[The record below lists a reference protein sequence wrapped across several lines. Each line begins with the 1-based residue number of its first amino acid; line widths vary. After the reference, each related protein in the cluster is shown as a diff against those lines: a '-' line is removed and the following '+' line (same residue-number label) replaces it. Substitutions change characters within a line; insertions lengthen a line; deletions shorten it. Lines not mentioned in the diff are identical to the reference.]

1 MAANRPSFK
10 LITGQL
16 VMSNNTSAVSNVTQ
30 EVAPT
35 SSSTSSTLATSQP
48 TSPLSTTSTQTPT
61 ATSNV
66 APTTAPVVTPAPQPP
81 PSPQPQ
87 PSPSPQPP
95 PPQPQPVSTSTSD
108 LLAAPITSSTN
119 SPTPQEQK
127 PHITEVNTPTPA
139 EKTSAPAP
147 PQETAGKVT
156 QDTTKTT
163 LVPTFVTVT
172 LKPTSSGE
180 PSVVTVIQTFTHA
193 GNSAS
198 GSPTSSSSSTLST
211 AESHSDSS
219 GDSSGGLT
227 GGGKIAVAVVT
238 PIVAVT
244 LIVLAFLFLF
254 RRRKQRKHAEELRR
268 KEVEEYGYNPNQDPT
283 FPVIGS
289 INGNYQQEVREES
302 AGYRG
307 WGTTAPDAG
316 RKTST
321 TLSGNEYP
329 VTGDIGL
336 AYSEGESPTYGTIS
350 DTKSD
355 NALIT
360 ELNTSTIEQ
369 DHLGNLVPAVA
380 KNTVGDINREAS
392 NASSS
397 YSAANRSDASG
408 EVIGYYNP
416 SNKPKGY
423 GSGAPHDATAGLAEM
438 AAHPVIRDVQA
449 RRNTR
454 IESPSH
460 FPQQSSELI
469 SFHIQRDNTSDK
481 STSFVTSYQIRN
493 LYNQSSWLKM
503 KSS

>member
-1 MAANRPSFK
+1 MATNRPSFK
-10 LITGQL
+10 HIADRF

-35 SSSTSSTLATSQP
+35 SSSITSTLTTSKP

-66 APTTAPVVTPAPQPP
+66 APTTVPVVTPAPQPP
-81 PSPQPQ
+81 PSPQ
-87 PSPSPQPP
+87 SP
-95 PPQPQPVSTSTSD
+95 PPQPQPQPDSTSTSN
-108 LLAAPITSSTN
+108 LLAAPITSSTP
-119 SPTPQEQK
+119 SPSPQEQQ
-127 PHITEVNTPTPA
+127 PHTTEGNAPAPT
-139 EKTSAPAP
+139 ENTSAPAP
-147 PQETAGKVT
+147 PQETTAKVT
-156 QDTTKTT
+156 QDITKTT
-163 LVPTFVTVT
+163 LVPSFVTVT

-198 GSPTSSSSSTLST
+198 GSATSSSSSTLST
-211 AESHSDSS
+211 AESHSVSS

-289 INGNYQQEVREES
+289 INGNYHQEVREES

-321 TLSGNEYP
+321 TLSGNDYP
-329 VTGDIGL
+329 AAGGIGL
-336 AYSEGESPTYGTIS
+336 AFSEGESPTYGTIS

-360 ELNTSTIEQ
+360 ERNISAIEQ
-369 DHLGNLVPAVA
+369 DHLSNLVPAVA
-380 KNTVGDINREAS
+380 RNKVGDINREAS

-397 YSAANRSDASG
+397 YSAANRSDESG
-408 EVIGYYNP
+408 EVIGYYNQ
-416 SNKPKGY
+416 SNIPKDY
-423 GSGAPHDATAGLAEM
+423 GSEIPHDPTVGLAEM

-460 FPQQSSELI
+460 FPQQSSGI
-469 SFHIQRDNTSDK
+469 SQNF
-481 STSFVTSYQIRN
+481 
-493 LYNQSSWLKM
+493 
-503 KSS
+503 

>member
-1 MAANRPSFK
+1 M
-10 LITGQL
+10 
-16 VMSNNTSAVSNVTQ
+16 VSNVTQ

-35 SSSTSSTLATSQP
+35 SSSTTSTLTTSKQ
-48 TSPLSTTSTQTPT
+48 TSTLSVTSTQTPT

-66 APTTAPVVTPAPQPP
+66 APTTAPAVTPAPQPP
-81 PSPQPQ
+81 PSP
-87 PSPSPQPP
+87 SPQPP
-95 PPQPQPVSTSTSD
+95 SPEPVSTSTSSS
-108 LLAAPITSSTN
+108 LAAPITSSTN
-119 SPTPQEQK
+119 SPTPQGQK
-127 PHITEVNTPTPA
+127 PHVTEVNTPMPTENTPTPA
-139 EKTSAPAP
+139 T
-147 PQETAGKVT
+147 PQETAGKAT

-180 PSVVTVIQTFTHA
+180 PSVVTVVQTFTYA

-198 GSPTSSSSSTLST
+198 GSATSSSSSTLST

-244 LIVLAFLFLF
+244 LIVLAFLFIF
-254 RRRKQRKHAEELRR
+254 RRRKQRKHAEEMRR

-321 TLSGNEYP
+321 TLSGNDYP
-329 VTGDIGL
+329 VAGDIGL

-360 ELNTSTIEQ
+360 ELNTSAIEH

-380 KNTVGDINREAS
+380 RNTVGDINRETS

-397 YSAANRSDASG
+397 YSAANRSDESG

-416 SNKPKGY
+416 SNKPKSY
-423 GSGAPHDATAGLAEM
+423 GSGIPHDATAGLAEM

-460 FPQQSSELI
+460 FPQQSSGI
-469 SFHIQRDNTSDK
+469 SQNF
-481 STSFVTSYQIRN
+481 
-493 LYNQSSWLKM
+493 
-503 KSS
+503 

>member
-1 MAANRPSFK
+1 MATNRPSFK
-10 LITGQL
+10 HIAGRF

-35 SSSTSSTLATSQP
+35 SSSTTSTLTTPKP

-61 ATSNV
+61 TTSDV
-66 APTTAPVVTPAPQPP
+66 APTAAPVVTPAPQPP
-81 PSPQPQ
+81 PSPQP
-87 PSPSPQPP
+87 PP
-95 PPQPQPVSTSTSD
+95 PPQPQPVSTTTSS
-108 LLAAPITSSTN
+108 LLAAPITSSTP
-119 SPTPQEQK
+119 SPLPKEQQ
-127 PHITEVNTPTPA
+127 PHTTEGNAPAPT
-139 EKTSAPAP
+139 ENTSAPAP
-147 PQETAGKVT
+147 LQETTAKAT
-156 QDTTKTT
+156 QDITKTT
-163 LVPTFVTVT
+163 LVPSFVTVT

-180 PSVVTVIQTFTHA
+180 PSVVTVIQTFTHD

-198 GSPTSSSSSTLST
+198 GSATSSSSSTLST
-211 AESHSDSS
+211 AESHSVSS

-316 RKTST
+316 QKTST
-321 TLSGNEYP
+321 TLSGNDY
-329 VTGDIGL
+329 TAAGGIGL
-336 AYSEGESPTYGTIS
+336 AFSEGESPTYGTIS

-355 NALIT
+355 NALII
-360 ELNTSTIEQ
+360 ERNISAIEQ
-369 DHLGNLVPAVA
+369 DHLSNLVPAVA
-380 KNTVGDINREAS
+380 RNKLGDINREAS

-397 YSAANRSDASG
+397 YSAANRSDESG
-408 EVIGYYNP
+408 EVIGYYNQ
-416 SNKPKGY
+416 SKIPKDY
-423 GSGAPHDATAGLAEM
+423 GSEVPHDPTVGLAEM

-460 FPQQSSELI
+460 FPQQSSGI
-469 SFHIQRDNTSDK
+469 SQNF
-481 STSFVTSYQIRN
+481 
-493 LYNQSSWLKM
+493 
-503 KSS
+503 